1 MLREMYRVTLCSSS
15 AMEQYSSL
23 NLEHDSSPNLKQ
35 VLSQNIPPGALQLSE
50 PMESPN
56 TGDDNDG
63 DHRIQDNI
71 NHHEVRLDL
80 TDDLIHMVCMHM
92 KF

>member
-1 MLREMYRVTLCSSS
+1 
-15 AMEQYSSL
+15 
-23 NLEHDSSPNLKQ
+23 
-35 VLSQNIPPGALQLSE
+35 
-50 PMESPN
+50 MESPN

-92 KF
+92 NF

>member
-1 MLREMYRVTLCSSS
+1 MLREMYRVTSCYSS

-23 NLEHDSSPNLKQ
+23 NLEHDSSPNLEQ
-35 VLSQNIPPGALQLSE
+35 GLSQNIPPGALQPSE

>member
-1 MLREMYRVTLCSSS
+1 MTSCSSS

-23 NLEHDSSPNLKQ
+23 NLEHDSSPNLEQ
-35 VLSQNIPPGALQLSE
+35 GLSQNIPPGALHPSK

>member
-1 MLREMYRVTLCSSS
+1 MLREMYCVTSCSSS

-23 NLEHDSSPNLKQ
+23 NLEHDSSPNLEQ
-35 VLSQNIPPGALQLSE
+35 GLSQNIPPGALQPSE

>member
-1 MLREMYRVTLCSSS
+1 MLREMYRVTSCSSS

-23 NLEHDSSPNLKQ
+23 NLEHDSSPNLEQ
-35 VLSQNIPPGALQLSE
+35 GLSQNIPPGALQPSE